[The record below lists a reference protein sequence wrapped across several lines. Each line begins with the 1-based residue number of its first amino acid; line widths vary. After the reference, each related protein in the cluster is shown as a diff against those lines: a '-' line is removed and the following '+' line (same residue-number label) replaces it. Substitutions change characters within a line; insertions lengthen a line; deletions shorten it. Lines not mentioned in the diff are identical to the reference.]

1 MNCRNTMKPLGQRT
15 RWWGKAA
22 ALGAFFA
29 LGLGAN
35 AQVNTYS
42 FAQSSGTY
50 SPITGTAFLVGADDS
65 NSGIQNIGFTFNFAG
80 TNFTQFVVNS
90 NGHIRLGATAP
101 TTNTTPISS
110 TANTNAISV
119 LGRDGLSAGGVI
131 VATQGTAPNQ
141 VCIIQ
146 FTNFQ
151 LQWSAAANT
160 QNFQIRLYETTNV
173 IEYVF
178 GTRAGAT
185 TYTAQLGLRGTTT
198 ATDFVN
204 RTGSNWTGTT
214 AGGTNTATVTW
225 PGTNLNSGLTFTWS
239 PPVPCTGIPNAG
251 SVPSPVSV
259 CSGNTTILTA
269 TGLTPS
275 APGLSYQ
282 WQESPD
288 GIGSWASVVGGSG
301 ATTAS
306 YTTTAI
312 TGTRYFRLLTTCS
325 TGPDENNT
333 NVVTVNVNP
342 GQFDEDFSSGTIIG
356 NCWSQSGTGAAV
368 NLRYNTASAFGVG
381 TGSII
386 WDFFTQSTNNTLIY
400 TSPLITPTTAGQ
412 EISFD
417 VAGRQYALATIDS
430 IYLEVSNDG
439 GTNWS
444 ILVAG
449 STEVGSAFNTL
460 PISTTELNTPLAGEW
475 ASRSYVLTTGTNR
488 VRFRG
493 VSKFGNNVLVDN
505 IALPL
510 ACAGPVDPGAT
521 ESTTTLACATVPFTL
536 SLENAT
542 TGSGVTYQ
550 WFASTAGAGGPFD
563 ITGPTTSTWT
573 TSQTV
578 PTWYYCEVTCANG
591 PATGDSDVLE
601 VGVDVPSN
609 CYCEPTYT
617 FGKTDGD
624 LLSNVVI
631 VGTTLANNT
640 GTSPTNPA
648 YTYFNTLPNHTA
660 DLQAGTSYTIQA
672 TVGTFANQNIAVWI
686 DFNEDGVFATPAER
700 VGFTT
705 TSIGGGGTGSFV
717 LSLPCDPTPGV
728 KRMRV
733 RDVWNTAGNLID
745 PCANYGYGETED
757 YDVTILAPPACPAP
771 SGLAFNTVTFNS
783 ANITWNVGCTE
794 TAWEIEYGPTGFT
807 LGTGTTVPATSPYA
821 LGSLSSST
829 GYDVYVRADCGGNG
843 LSASVGPVNFTTL
856 VAPPANDDCANAIPV
871 ACNSITAGTTVG
883 GNGSDNPGGTC
894 TTSLNTSAGVWYTVQ
909 GWGGS
914 MTASLCGSTL
924 EDTKMAV
931 YTGTC
936 GAFTCVAGNDDA
948 CGLQSAVT
956 WSSTASTTYY
966 IYVYAFTVG
975 DEYSFNLSV
984 SCGSNNPL
992 CPQNGVTL
1000 EFQTDAT
1007 PFENTWEIRNEAGN
1021 VVATSGGPLSAPSG
1035 IETQFGCLPDGCYTL
1050 RVLDATGDGMT
1061 TGGYILR
1068 TQNTNERIIDNRNNF
1083 GTGLVSAISGGQGFC
1098 LPMSND
1104 KLIFTSCD
1112 KLDWVSNQYVVATP
1126 NAAVSA
1132 QWLVGPQTDDG
1143 YEFWIFDPNGSYSF
1157 RRFRNHATS
1166 DLFGPAS
1173 ATRACH
1179 MRLNNWA
1186 VANQVPANVLMNVR
1200 VRTRVNGVN
1209 GDFGPA
1215 CRLAIN
1221 PTLAACPLTQ
1231 LMNIPGDPNFSCG
1244 ATRAWGTGNL
1254 VHARPVSG
1262 ANRYQFRFRIPAE
1275 GFSVTRTVTTYFTQ
1289 LNWAVLPLQDGK
1301 TYDVDVRVSKDGGA
1315 TWCSASDPWG
1325 PVCQLTID
1333 NTPAGNGNQNFAG
1346 ISEAAELRMFPNPNR
1361 GDVLNFSISA
1371 IEEGVNTVSVDI
1383 YDLTGKRMS
1392 ARTIAVADGNVNTV
1406 IDLNGELA
1414 AGMYLVNI
1422 TAGEKTYTERLVIQP

>member
-1 MNCRNTMKPLGQRT
+1 VQYG
-15 RWWGKAA
+15 
-22 ALGAFFA
+22 
-29 LGLGAN
+29 
-35 AQVNTYS
+35 
-42 FAQSSGTY
+42 SS
-50 SPITGTAFLVGADDS
+50 A
-65 NSGIQNIGFTFNFAG
+65 SGPWTNI
-80 TNFTQFVVNS
+80 
-90 NGHIRLGATAP
+90 
-101 TTNTTPISS
+101 
-110 TANTNAISV
+110 
-119 LGRDGLSAGGVI
+119 
-131 VATQGTAPNQ
+131 
-141 VCIIQ
+141 
-146 FTNFQ
+146 
-151 LQWSAAANT
+151 
-160 QNFQIRLYETTNV
+160 
-173 IEYVF
+173 
-178 GTRAGAT
+178 
-185 TYTAQLGLRGTTT
+185 
-198 ATDFVN
+198 
-204 RTGSNWTGTT
+204 
-214 AGGTNTATVTW
+214 ATVTNEAQ
-225 PGTNLNSGLTFTWS
+225 TTSCIAKSHTFTPPAGALFIRWTTAWS
-239 PPVPCTGIPNAG
+239 GGDNWWVFDDVTLLEALPPCIGVPNAG
-251 SVPSPVSV
+251 SVPSPVTV
-259 CSGNTTILTA
+259 CSGNTTVLTA
-269 TGLTPS
+269 TGLTS
-275 APGLSYQ
+275 NASPGISYQ
-282 WQESPD
+282 WEESPD
-288 GIGSWASVVGGSG
+288 GSTGWAPVVGGSG
-301 ATTAS
+301 ATTPS

-312 TGTRYFRLLTTCS
+312 TATRYFRIKTTCS
-325 TGPDENNT
+325 TGPDENT
-333 NVVTVNVNP
+333 SNVVTVNANP
-342 GQFDEDFSSGTIIG
+342 GSFAEDFSSGTITN
-356 NCWSQSGTGAAV
+356 NCWTQSGTGTAA
-368 NLRYNTASAFGVG
+368 NLRYNTASGFGVG

-386 WDFFTQSTNNTLIY
+386 WDFYSQSANATLIY

-412 EISFD
+412 EIAFD
-417 VAGRQYALATIDS
+417 VAGRQYDATAIDS
-430 IYLEVSNDG
+430 IYLEQSNDG
-439 GTNWS
+439 GTTWS
-444 ILVAG
+444 LVVAG
-449 STEVGSAFNTL
+449 SNAVGSAFNTL

-475 ASRSYVLTTGTNR
+475 ASRSYTLATGTNR

-563 ITGPTTSTWT
+563 ITGPTTPTWT

-591 PATGDSDVLE
+591 PATGDSDVLA
-601 VGVDVPSN
+601 VGLDVPSN
-609 CYCEPTYT
+609 CYCTPTYT

-640 GTSPTNPA
+640 GTSPVNPS
-648 YTYFNTLPNHTA
+648 YTFFNTLPNHTA
-660 DLQAGTSYTIQA
+660 SLQAGTSYTIQA
-672 TVGTFANQNIAVWI
+672 TVGTFASQNIAVWI
-686 DFNEDGVFATPAER
+686 DFNENGVFETPSER

-705 TSIGGGGTGSFV
+705 TSIGANGTGSFV
-717 LSLPCDPTPGV
+717 LSLPCNPTPGV

-733 RDVWNTAGNLID
+733 RDVWNTAGNLLD
-745 PCANYGYGETED
+745 PCLNYGYGETED
-757 YDVTILAPPACPAP
+757 YNVTILPPPACPQP
-771 SGLAFNTVTFNS
+771 TGLAFNTVTFNS
-783 ANITWNVGCTE
+783 ANITWTLGCTE

-924 EDTKMAV
+924 EDTKMTV

-975 DEYSFNLSV
+975 DEFSFNLSV
-984 SCGSNNPL
+984 SCGDNNPL
-992 CPQNGVTL
+992 CTENGLTL
-1000 EFQTDAT
+1000 EFQTDGA
-1007 PFENTWEIRNEAGN
+1007 PFETTWEIRNEAGN
-1021 VVATSGGPLSAPSG
+1021 VVATSGGPLSAPGG
-1035 IETQFGCLPDGCYTL
+1035 IETQFGCVPDGCYTL
-1050 RVLDATGDGMT
+1050 RVLDSAGDGMT

-1068 TQNTNERIIDNRNNF
+1068 TLNTNERIIDNRNNF
-1083 GTGLVSAISGGQGFC
+1083 STGTVSAISGGQGFC

-1132 QWLVGPQTDDG
+1132 QWLTGVQTDDG

-1179 MRLNNWA
+1179 MRLNNWP

-1200 VRTRVNGVN
+1200 VRARVNGVN
-1209 GDFGPA
+1209 GAFGPA

-1221 PTLAACPLTQ
+1221 PALAACPQTQ
-1231 LMNIPGDPNFSCG
+1231 LMNVPGDPNFSCG
-1244 ATRAWGTGNL
+1244 ATRQWGTGNL

-1262 ANRYQFRFRIPAE
+1262 ANRYQFRFRIASE

-1333 NTPAGNGNQNFAG
+1333 NTPANSGNQNFAAEG
-1346 ISEAAELRMFPNPNR
+1346 AAAELRMFPNPNR
-1361 GDVLNFSISA
+1361 GDVLNFSLSA

-1383 YDLTGKRMS
+1383 FDLTGKRMS
-1392 ARTIAVADGNVNTV
+1392 ARTIAVAGGNVNTV
-1406 IDLNGELA
+1406 LDLNGELA

-1422 TAGEKTYTERLVIQP
+1422 TAGDKSYTERLVIQP